1 MSCRMLFFDYR
12 ESEES
17 FFDRNSFA
25 NFDIKF
31 FAESLNEKTI
41 EKLTEEDFE
50 KTMIISVFI
59 HSVVNDEI
67 VKRFKNLRVIST
79 RSTGY
84 DHIDINSCVGKN
96 IAIVNVSSYG
106 DVSVAQFTLGLIL
119 ALVRN
124 LSNVII
130 SQYNNSQNHKMF
142 TGRNLNSMKLGVVG
156 TGDIGSSV
164 CRLAHA
170 FGMSILAYDIAQNHD
185 LAEGYGVKYVELDD
199 LLQNSD
205 IVTLHLPYNKENYHM
220 FSEKQF
226 ELMKNNSYFINV
238 SRGELVD
245 NVALLKFAQDEK
257 FSGIGLDVIA
267 CEQKGNEELEK
278 SSVDCVETSD
288 IIKKISK
295 LNNVILTPHIA
306 YDTQES
312 VDFILEETFK
322 GLTDC
327 LMGGKGYRIV

>member
-31 FAESLNEKTI
+31 FTESLNEKI
-41 EKLTEEDFE
+41 LEKLTEEDFE

-67 VKRFKNLRVIST
+67 IKRFKNLRVVST

-84 DHIDINSCVGKN
+84 DHIDISSCVGKN
-96 IAIVNVSSYG
+96 IAIVNVASYG
-106 DVSVAQFTLGLIL
+106 DVSVAQFTFTVML

-124 LSNVII
+124 LSKALHAQQKYFSNVK
-130 SQYNNSQNHKMF
+130 NL
-142 TGRNLNSMKLGVVG
+142 TGRNLTAMTLGIVG

-164 CRLAHA
+164 CKLAHA
-170 FGMSILAYDIAQNHD
+170 FGMNILAYDIAPNHE
-185 LAEGYGVKYVELDD
+185 LIEICGAKYVELND
-199 LLQNSD
+199 LLQGSN
-205 IVTLHLPYNKENYHM
+205 IVTLHLPYTKENYHM
-220 FSEKQF
+220 FGEKEF
-226 ELMKNNSYFINV
+226 DMMKDNSYFINV
-238 SRGELVD
+238 SRGELV
-245 NVALLKFAQDEK
+245 NNEALLKFARMSK
-257 FSGIGLDVIA
+257 FEGIALDVVA
-267 CEQKGNEELEK
+267 CPQNNNNQKDK

-288 IIKKISK
+288 IIRE
-295 LNNVILTPHIA
+295 LADLDNVILTPHMA

-312 VDFILEETFK
+312 VDLILEETFK